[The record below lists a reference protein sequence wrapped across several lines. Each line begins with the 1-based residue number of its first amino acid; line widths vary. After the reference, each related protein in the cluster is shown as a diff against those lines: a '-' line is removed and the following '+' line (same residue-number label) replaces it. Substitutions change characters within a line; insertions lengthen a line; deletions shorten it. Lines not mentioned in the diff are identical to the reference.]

1 MKIRSTFE
9 VPFRDVYYMS
19 HGDAETAQYINGVA
33 TFEVVGEKKCPLRYV
48 ESNDVWASS
57 PLGAYQVDIDSDEH
71 RKLVRVAVEDD
82 EKVWKSAK
90 KIAKAKKLI

>member
-1 MKIRSTFE
+1 MSTIE

-19 HGDAETAQYINGVA
+19 HGDADTAQYINGVA
-33 TFEVVGEKKCPLRYV
+33 TFEAVKDKECPLRYV
-48 ESNDVWASS
+48 ECNDVWASS
-57 PLGAYQVDIDSDEH
+57 PLGAYQVDTDTDEH